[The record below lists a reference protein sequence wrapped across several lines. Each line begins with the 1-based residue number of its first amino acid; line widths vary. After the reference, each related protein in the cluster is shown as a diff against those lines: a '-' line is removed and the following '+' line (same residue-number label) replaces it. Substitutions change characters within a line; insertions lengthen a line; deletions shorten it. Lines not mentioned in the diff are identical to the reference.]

1 MGSLGLLPADVF
13 SWFYTVHEYKNLE
26 IELLVYHGLP
36 LNYYTLSHTISCK
49 YIHKIQENLFFGG
62 VEIKVSLF
70 LTISQIWSI

>member
-13 SWFYTVHEYKNLE
+13 PWFYTVHEYKNLE

-62 VEIKVSLF
+62 G
-70 LTISQIWSI
+70 